1 MEFAAQAMPTL
12 GAVAQA
18 WASTAGGVAKGRGR
32 SAPGERYA
40 NITCTATLTSSSDP
54 AQPPLGSLPCAA
66 LTVDCVALWSL
77 ANEAALAPT
86 TARIALIT
94 LNQICRFAVLGRGWL
109 SENPVM
115 RLEPGEKP
123 RWKPGNVAILE
134 GADLARVLE
143 YCCGSYRLMFEVLAY
158 SGLRIGELLGL
169 TWADVDL
176 HNGTLHVHRQLS
188 RQRLHRPLK
197 TERGVREVLLA
208 PAMILR
214 LRERWLASA
223 FKTPDDLVFCTQTG
237 RGVNYRRVGEV
248 FRNAVR
254 RSGVRRAGRLS
265 LHSLRHGYASLL
277 IGNNVNPQFVSRQ
290 LGHANPSV
298 TLGVYS
304 HLFARREHGELAR
317 QALDAS
323 YGAMMSTIPRETE
336 GAVVTAMVTKDGRA
350 IPRR

>member
-18 WASTAGGVAKGRGR
+18 WLDRGRG
-32 SAPGERYA
+32 SKGAWAPTTGERYA
-40 NITCTATLTSSSDP
+40 NIVHRHINLFVGPCTAAARLATVRRPHGRLRGALVTGER
-54 AQPPLGSLPCAA
+54 GSR
-66 LTVDCVALWSL
+66 
-77 ANEAALAPT
+77 LAPT

-94 LNQICRFAVLGRGWL
+94 LNQICRFAVRRGWL

-214 LRERWLASA
+214 LRERLA
-223 FKTPDDLVFCTQTG
+223 
-237 RGVNYRRVGEV
+237 
-248 FRNAVR
+248 
-254 RSGVRRAGRLS
+254 RLS
-265 LHSLRHGYASLL
+265 LQ
-277 IGNNVNPQFVSRQ
+277 N
-290 LGHANPSV
+290 
-298 TLGVYS
+298 T
-304 HLFARREHGELAR
+304 
-317 QALDAS
+317 
-323 YGAMMSTIPRETE
+323 
-336 GAVVTAMVTKDGRA
+336 
-350 IPRR
+350 